1 MDHGIEQTTNG
12 NSDPAAVPPPP
23 VTHHQADSNTTDTTT
38 KESKTMS
45 KATIDAVTLG
55 QFTGTENYYRLG
67 PVLRD
72 ALATDGV
79 HYLMTNGLAWLVTDA
94 VAVCVLRAEHDGFFM
109 IEFTPREDGSG
120 ELVIGDGNGTV
131 IHRQEYRS
139 HSYNLT
145 KPLRLFA
152 EWGEVEKPQWVI
164 LLASE
169 H

>member
-1 MDHGIEQTTNG
+1 MTHGIEPTTYG
-12 NSDPAAVPPPP
+12 NTAGFPPAPSEA
-23 VTHHQADSNTTDTTT
+23 HHRAGGYPSTP
-38 KESKTMS
+38 KERNTMS
-45 KATIDAVTLG
+45 NATLDEHVLA

-72 ALATDGV
+72 ALCTDGV
-79 HYLMTNGLAWLVTDA
+79 HYVMSNGCAWLVTDA

-120 ELVIGDGNGTV
+120 ELVISDGNGGI
-131 IHRQEYRS
+131 IHRQDYRS
-139 HSYNLT
+139 HSYNLS
-145 KPLRLFA
+145 KPLRMFV
-152 EWGEVEKPQWVI
+152 EWGYVEKEQWIV